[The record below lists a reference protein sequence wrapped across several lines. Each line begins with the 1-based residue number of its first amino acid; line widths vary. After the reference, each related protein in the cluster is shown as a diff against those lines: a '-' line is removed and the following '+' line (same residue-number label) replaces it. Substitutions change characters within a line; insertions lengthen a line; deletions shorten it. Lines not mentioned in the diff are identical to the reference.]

1 VIATNSGRVLRFTL
15 PHISSAERMMM
26 NIKFQKIGLSKN
38 GNILWGID
46 EENILRLWDLDKFSV
61 RDGKKYRGEKINFE
75 KADIWDLKWSLDDP
89 GSFCFIEKNKLNVVK
104 NLEVQEVITCN
115 GYIANYANLEI
126 KVACLEEIMYKPE
139 DNKLSATDLILT
151 FEIRS
156 LRDLKEMMKA
166 KVPIK
171 EIYTVVER
179 LNHQKTWNLLT
190 QHALL
195 NLDTSIAEKV
205 NFT

>member
-1 VIATNSGRVLRFTL
+1 MF
-15 PHISSAERMMM
+15 
-26 NIKFQKIGLSKN
+26 NIKFQSIGLSKG

-46 EENILRLWDLDKFSV
+46 EENVLRLWDLDKYTV

-75 KADIWDLKWSLDDP
+75 KGDVWDLKWSSDDT
-89 GSFCFIEKNKLNVVK
+89 GSFCFIEKNKINVVK
-104 NLEVQEVITCN
+104 NLEIQEVITCN
-115 GYIANYANLEI
+115 GYLANYSNLEI
-126 KVACLEEIMYKPE
+126 KAACLEEIMYRPE
-139 DNKLSATDLILT
+139 DNKLSPAEVILT

-156 LRDLKEMMKA
+156 LRDLREMIKA

-179 LNHQKTWNLLT
+179 MNHHKTWNLLT

-205 NFT
+205 SLYLNPVYDSI